1 MQNNINLTAEKR
13 EKFGTSYNRNIRL
26 KNKIPAVIYGEKKD
40 NDNINLNENEIKKA
54 FKYKYISSNII
65 NINVHGND
73 QKVIIKEIQRHQY
86 KNKILH
92 IDFQRVDDN
101 TLISTKIPL
110 IFTNKKNCIGV
121 KYGGKI
127 NIKMVDI
134 KIICKAKDLPEYI
147 NVDLSKVKLNEHIY
161 LSDIK
166 QGLNIT
172 FLDEKKGFNRVV
184 VAIKIPKKSVSK
196 GDADNLIS
204 SDNDEKQINDKEA
217 K

>member
-26 KNKIPAVIYGEKKD
+26 KNKIPATIYGEKRD
-40 NDNINLNENEIKKA
+40 NENIILNENEIQKA
-54 FKYKYISSNII
+54 FKYKYIYSNLL
-65 NINVHGND
+65 NINVNGSD
-73 QKVIIKEIQRHQY
+73 QKVLIKEIQRHQY

-92 IDFQRVDDN
+92 IDFQRVSDD

-110 IFTNKKNCIGV
+110 IFTNKKSCPGV

-147 NVDLSKVKLNEHIY
+147 NIDLSKAKLNEHLY

-196 GDADNLIS
+196 GDADNSIAS
-204 SDNDEKQINDKEA
+204 GNDQKQIDDKEV